1 MRRSTFAGLGIFCVG
16 LVITAVGLG
25 NKGYTSQHLQ
35 LLGPLCVSQ
44 GYDPFLQCASL
55 SLVESFTVLLRQCVL
70 CHKEPARRIQSPTLG
85 AFFVLL
91 AGSSWHKNSWLPSL
105 ERSYDRHPYA
115 LE

>member
-55 SLVESFTVLLRQCVL
+55 SLVQVQRGSALIGRELHSVAT
-70 CHKEPARRIQSPTLG
+70 PATAHRIQSPLL
-85 AFFVLL
+85 LL
-91 AGSSWHKNSWLPSL
+91 AGSLWHK
-105 ERSYDRHPYA
+105 RHWHSNTMK
-115 LE
+115 L